1 MTLFLGEI
9 DSISDIDLFYHGFQQ
24 NVLGVTE
31 QKNQRNADISAGN
44 IEKEIRGYPYDRLLP
59 EKALKS
65 INVWSQGRDS
75 MTHISLP
82 NVYLRG
88 NDGLLK
94 VKLFSNFFQ
103 FILVTKNNNEL

>member
-1 MTLFLGEI
+1 MFICVVILNITNFILSFTLNLSNFHYNLRNENIAGNVSMTLFLGEI

-24 NVLGVTE
+24 NVLGVTK

-65 INVWSQGRDS
+65 INV
-75 MTHISLP
+75 
-82 NVYLRG
+82 
-88 NDGLLK
+88 
-94 VKLFSNFFQ
+94 
-103 FILVTKNNNEL
+103 